1 MQTYEY
7 KVIPA
12 PNRSKRVKGVKGSAG
27 RFAAVLSETMNEQAM
42 EGWEYLRSDSLPV
55 EEKPNFFKSRVET
68 YQTVLIFRRKTT
80 ITKEKDMQM
89 FGASESRYK
98 ESEAEPAAVERV
110 QEISSKA
117 PLVEPDVLKVLLP
130 RTEPKVSSE
139 WSKEN
144 DDAQDPP
151 LSNETDFSPS
161 PEPVEDRNLFKS

>member
-27 RFAAVLSETMNEQAM
+27 RFATVLSEAMNEQAT

-55 EEKPNFFKSRVET
+55 EENPNFFKSRVET

-80 ITKEKDMQM
+80 IPKEKDMQM
-89 FGASESRYK
+89 FGGSESRDQ
-98 ESEAEPAAVERV
+98 ESEAEPAVVEGV

-139 WSKEN
+139 WSKKT
-144 DDAQDPP
+144 DDAQDPL
-151 LSNETDFSPS
+151 LSNETDFRPS
-161 PEPVEDRNLFKS
+161 PETVEDRNLFKS

>member
-27 RFAAVLSETMNEQAM
+27 RFAAVLSEAMNEQAT
-42 EGWEYLRSDSLPV
+42 EGWEYLRSDSLPG

-80 ITKEKDMQM
+80 IPKEKDMQM
-89 FGASESRYK
+89 FGGSESRYQ
-98 ESEAEPAAVERV
+98 ESEAEPAVVEGV

-117 PLVEPDVLKVLLP
+117 P
-130 RTEPKVSSE
+130 R
-139 WSKEN
+139 
-144 DDAQDPP
+144 
-151 LSNETDFSPS
+151 
-161 PEPVEDRNLFKS
+161 